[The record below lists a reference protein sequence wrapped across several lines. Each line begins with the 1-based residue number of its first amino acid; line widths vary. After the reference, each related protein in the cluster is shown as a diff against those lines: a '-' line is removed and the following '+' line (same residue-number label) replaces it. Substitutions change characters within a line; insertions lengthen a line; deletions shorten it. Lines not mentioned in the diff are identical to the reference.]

1 MEFLMLIR
9 ARLVLALAMS
19 ISGSVGAQPA
29 TTVAASGL
37 KPGLWEI
44 VTVVER
50 SDTSTRKTV
59 TSRLC
64 YSPEDVASP
73 SRVLP
78 PQRGLGVRCLAS
90 EVKAGGDTGIAWK
103 LTCKGKEGALNG
115 TGKMKPG
122 PTGYSAEIRL
132 EGKVGGKPL
141 TVDEKA
147 SGQWKGECQ

>member
-1 MEFLMLIR
+1 MFKR
-9 ARLVLALAMS
+9 VRLLVVLAALV
-19 ISGSVGAQPA
+19 SGSIGAQPA
-29 TTVAASGL
+29 TSTAASGL

-44 VTVVER
+44 TTVVE
-50 SDTSTRKTV
+50 SADTSTRRTI

-64 YSPEDVASP
+64 YSPEDVASS

-90 EVKAGGDTGIAWK
+90 DTKTAGDVGAAWK
-103 LTCKGKEGALNG
+103 LTCKGKEGTLNG

-122 PTGYSAEIRL
+122 PTAYSAEMRL

-141 TVDEKA
+141 KIDEKT
-147 SGQWKGECQ
+147 SGRWQGECQ

>member
-1 MEFLMLIR
+1 MTDRAHFL
-9 ARLVLALAMS
+9 VALTLSVA
-19 ISGSVGAQPA
+19 GSVAAQPA
-29 TTVAASGL
+29 TNTAASGL

-44 VTVVER
+44 ATVVER
-50 SDTSTRKTV
+50 SDTPTRKTI

-103 LTCKGKEGALNG
+103 LTCKGKEGTMNG

-122 PTGYSAEIRL
+122 PTAYSADIGL
-132 EGKVGGKPL
+132 EGKVGGKL
-141 TVDEKA
+141 LKIDEKT
-147 SGQWKGECQ
+147 SGRWQGECQ